1 MNILT
6 SPYKA
11 SPLIRDQAKVWA
23 SKLDLTFVDRKKESL
38 KKLQEMYGA
47 DYILVYGSDR
57 IYAYFGPHQEHD
69 FHLSMAQLRIIQI
82 DRGKGAHLLEA
93 VGLDCESILD
103 CTLGLG
109 ADAIILS
116 YALGPK
122 ASIEGVE
129 GALPLWFITSQG
141 LTSFLHKSP
150 KVTQALRRIQTHYG
164 QAESFLA
171 ACPDKSKDVV
181 YFDPMFQN
189 PVEES
194 PQFKPLRGHLVDRPL
209 TSDLLAEAKR
219 VAKKRVVVKE
229 RKGARL
235 FKELPPDYFVGG
247 KYSKQA
253 YGIYEVDS

>member
-11 SPLIRDQAKVWA
+11 SPLIREQAKVWA

-82 DRGKGAHLLEA
+82 DRGKGDHLLEA

-109 ADAIILS
+109 ADAIVLS

-122 ASIEGVE
+122 ASIEG
-129 GALPLWFITSQG
+129 
-141 LTSFLHKSP
+141 
-150 KVTQALRRIQTHYG
+150 
-164 QAESFLA
+164 
-171 ACPDKSKDVV
+171 
-181 YFDPMFQN
+181 
-189 PVEES
+189 
-194 PQFKPLRGHLVDRPL
+194 
-209 TSDLLAEAKR
+209 
-219 VAKKRVVVKE
+219 
-229 RKGARL
+229 
-235 FKELPPDYFVGG
+235 
-247 KYSKQA
+247 
-253 YGIYEVDS
+253 

>member
-11 SPLIRDQAKVWA
+11 SPLIREQAKVWA

-82 DRGKGAHLLEA
+82 DRGKGDHLLEA

-109 ADAIILS
+109 ADAIVLS

-181 YFDPMFQN
+181 
-189 PVEES
+189 
-194 PQFKPLRGHLVDRPL
+194 
-209 TSDLLAEAKR
+209 
-219 VAKKRVVVKE
+219 
-229 RKGARL
+229 
-235 FKELPPDYFVGG
+235 
-247 KYSKQA
+247 
-253 YGIYEVDS
+253 

>member
-6 SPYKA
+6 SPYKGTG
-11 SPLIRDQAKVWA
+11 LIREQAKVWA
-23 SKLDLTFVDRKKESL
+23 SKLDLAFVDRKKESL

-82 DRGKGAHLLEA
+82 DRGKGDHLLEA

-109 ADAIILS
+109 ADAIVLS

-129 GALPLWFITSQG
+129 GALPLWLQVSSIRA
-141 LTSFLHKSP
+141 LRSP
-150 KVTQALRRIQTHYG
+150 KPCGEFKLIMGRQ
-164 QAESFLA
+164 
-171 ACPDKSKDVV
+171 
-181 YFDPMFQN
+181 
-189 PVEES
+189 S
-194 PQFKPLRGHLVDRPL
+194 P
-209 TSDLLAEAKR
+209 S
-219 VAKKRVVVKE
+219 
-229 RKGARL
+229 
-235 FKELPPDYFVGG
+235 
-247 KYSKQA
+247 
-253 YGIYEVDS
+253 